1 MTQNQAKVELKKRSS
16 DEDPC
21 LVLIDLIQSKI
32 MSSEYVKK
40 GTMEKL
46 FNSRSSVQRRLVPYM
61 QTYDIMANE
70 KYSGLNNL
78 MTCLDLH
85 KDE

>member
-1 MTQNQAKVELKKRSS
+1 MLKKKSS

-21 LVLIDLIQSKI
+21 LVLIELIQTKI
-32 MSSEYVKK
+32 MKSDFVRK
-40 GTMEKL
+40 GTIDQL
-46 FNSRSSVQRRLVPYM
+46 FGYKKVASRRLMPYM

-70 KYSGLNNL
+70 KYSGLKNL

-85 KDE
+85 KDDQNMDKLLF